1 MIRFTQ
7 ESAETAATPFMLRP
21 PGAEELH
28 TFALSADGGEDDKS
42 KSGGKAEKLRVRAS
56 WVTGWIQAR

>member
-7 ESAETAATPFMLRP
+7 EETASTPFMLRP